1 MADRFGHASRRHRR
15 EDGRLLRGLGRFTG
29 DLVPPGTAQLVVLRS
44 PHAHARLLSIDTDAA
59 RAMPGVLAIVTGAEL
74 EAAGLGTIPCV
85 SRPRDAAG
93 RPRDILEPP
102 HRILATDR
110 VRFVGDAVAAAVA
123 TSRNAALDAAEAV
136 GVTYEPLD
144 PVTDTALAG
153 APGAPQLWPGM
164 PENCSFTFEVG
175 DAAAARQA
183 MANADHVTR
192 LRLVN
197 QRVHASP
204 LEPRVAIG
212 SWDEGAQRWHLT
224 APLQTPHQVRSV
236 LAGAVLK
243 VPERQLRVT
252 SPPDVG
258 GGFGLKGGLFRE
270 YALVLWLVRHL
281 GRPVAWIGDRTESF
295 IADDHARDNVT
306 EAALALDAD
315 GRFLALTVETDAA
328 IGAMVAL
335 RGAHSMTNNLG
346 SLAGVYR
353 TPVIHARVRGLFS
366 NTAPTAPY
374 RGAGRPEATYVVERL
389 IDAAAAET
397 GIDRAELRRRNL
409 IPRDAL
415 PFRTGLL
422 FTYDSGDFARGM
434 TLAEQAADT
443 AGFPAR
449 RAAAAARG
457 RLRGLGIINAI
468 EQAGGPLGAPAEERA
483 DIRFEPDGGILLA
496 LGTAAAGQGHETV
509 FARLLAE
516 RLGVAEESIRVV
528 QGDTDLVPFGRGT
541 YGSRSVAA
549 AGSALVLAAGKVIA
563 KGRRI
568 AAHLLEAAEADLA
581 FRDGG
586 FVVEGTD
593 RRIAFAEVLRAAF
606 APSRLP
612 PGLEPGLDQA
622 AIFAAA
628 APTYPNGCH
637 VCEVEIEP
645 ETGEIA
651 IERYLVADDVGTVID
666 HAMLEGQVQGG
677 VAQGIGQA
685 LMEQVLH
692 DPVSGQVLTASFMD
706 YALPR
711 AADIPPV
718 TVLDNPQPT
727 PVNPLGAKGGGE
739 AGTIGAPPAVIC
751 AILDALAP
759 LGVTQID
766 MPATPERIWRA
777 IRQARPFRQATGRPS
792 LVLAGESPP

>member
-1 MADRFGHASRRHRR
+1 MADRFGHVPRRHRR
-15 EDGRLLRGLGRFTG
+15 EDERLLRGLGRFTA
-29 DLVPPGTAQLVVLRS
+29 DLVPSDALRMVVLRS
-44 PHAHARLLSIDTDAA
+44 PHAHARLLAIDTEAA

-110 VRFVGDAVAAAVA
+110 VRFVGDAVAAIVA
-123 TSRNAALDAAEAV
+123 TTREAALDATEAV
-136 GVTYEPLD
+136 TVQYEPLGA
-144 PVTDTALAG
+144 VTDTALAG
-153 APGAPQLWPGM
+153 SAAAPLLWPEI
-164 PENCSFTFEVG
+164 PRNRSFTYEIG
-175 DAAAARQA
+175 DEAAARRA
-183 MANADHVTR
+183 MADAHHVTR

-204 LEPRVAIG
+204 IEPRVAIG
-212 SWDEGAQRWHLT
+212 AWDEGAQRWHLT

-236 LAGAVLK
+236 LANAVLK

-270 YALVLWLVRHL
+270 YALVLWLARRL
-281 GRPVAWIGDRTESF
+281 GRPVAWIGERGESF
-295 IADDHARDNVT
+295 LADDHARDNVT
-306 EAALALDAD
+306 EAALALDAE

-328 IGAMVAL
+328 LGAMVAL

-346 SLAGVYR
+346 SLAGVYA
-353 TPVIHARVRGLFS
+353 TPVIHARVRGVFS
-366 NTAPTAPY
+366 NTAPTAAY

-389 IDAAAAET
+389 IDEAAAEI
-397 GIDRAELRRRNL
+397 GIDRIALRRRNL
-409 IPRDAL
+409 IPREAM

-422 FTYDSGDFARGM
+422 FTYDSGDFSRGM
-434 TLAEQAADT
+434 AMAEAAADI

-449 RAAAAARG
+449 RAASAARG
-457 RLRGLGIINAI
+457 MLRGIGMINAI
-468 EQAGGPLGAPAEERA
+468 EQAGGPFGSPAEERA
-483 DIRFEPDGGILLA
+483 DIRFEPDGGIVLT

-509 FARLLAE
+509 FAGLLAE
-516 RLGVAEESIRVV
+516 RLGVAPASIRVL
-528 QGDTDLVPFGRGT
+528 QGDTDLAPFGRGT

-549 AGSALVLAAGKVIA
+549 AGSALSLAADKLIA
-563 KGRRI
+563 KGSRI

-581 FRDGG
+581 FRDGA

-593 RRIAFAEVLRAAF
+593 RRIALAEVVRAAF
-606 APSRLP
+606 TPARLP
-612 PGLEPGLDQA
+612 AGLEPGLDQA

-637 VCEVEIEP
+637 VCEVEIDP
-645 ETGEIA
+645 ETGALAIA
-651 IERYLVADDVGTVID
+651 RYVVADDVGTVID

-685 LMEQVLH
+685 LMEQMLH
-692 DPVSGQVLTASFMD
+692 DPQSGQLLTASFMD

-718 TVLDNPQPT
+718 TMLDNPQPT
-727 PVNPLGAKGGGE
+727 AVNPLGAKGGGE
-739 AGTIGAPPAVIC
+739 AGTIGAPPAVMA

-759 LGVTQID
+759 CGVRHLD

-777 IRQARPFRQATGRPS
+777 LREARDPS
-792 LVLAGESPP
+792 RHHDGEVPP

>member
-1 MADRFGHASRRHRR
+1 VAERFGHAARRHRR
-15 EDGRLLRGLGRFTG
+15 EDERLLRGLGRFTA
-29 DLVPPGTAQLVVLRS
+29 DLVPLDALRLVVLRS
-44 PHAHARLLSIDTDAA
+44 PHAHARIRAIRTEAA
-59 RAMPGVLAIVTGAEL
+59 RGTPGVLAIVTGVEL

-85 SRPRDAAG
+85 SRPRDAGG
-93 RPRDILEPP
+93 RPREILEPP
-102 HRILATDR
+102 HRILATDC
-110 VRFVGDAVAAAVA
+110 VRFVGDAVAAIVA
-123 TSRNAALDAAEAV
+123 TTRAAALDAAEAV
-136 GVTYEPLD
+136 EVDYEPLD
-144 PVTDTALAG
+144 PVTATELAG
-153 APGAPQLWPGM
+153 TKDAPLLWPDI
-164 PENCSFTFEVG
+164 PANRSFTFEMG
-175 DAAAARQA
+175 DAAAARRA
-183 MANADHVTR
+183 MASAAHVTR
-192 LRLVN
+192 LRLIN

-204 LEPRVAIG
+204 IEPRVAIG
-212 SWDEGAQRWHLT
+212 SWDEGARRWHLT

-236 LAGAVLK
+236 LANAVLK

-270 YALVLWLVRHL
+270 FALVLWLARHL
-281 GRPVAWIGDRTESF
+281 RRTVAWIGERSESF
-295 IADDHARDNVT
+295 LADDHARDNVT

-315 GRFLALTVETDAA
+315 GRFLAITAETDAA

-346 SLAGVYR
+346 SLAGVYA
-353 TPVIHARVRGLFS
+353 TPVIHARVHGVFS

-389 IDAAAAET
+389 IDAAAAEM
-397 GIDRAELRRRNL
+397 GIDRIALRRRNL
-409 IPRDAL
+409 IPREAL
-415 PFRTGLL
+415 PYRTGLL

-434 TLAEQAADT
+434 ALAAEAVDI

-457 RLRGLGIINAI
+457 KLRGLGLINAI
-468 EQAGGPLGAPAEERA
+468 EQAGGPFGSPAEERA
-483 DIRFEPDGGILLA
+483 DIRFEPDGGIMLA

-516 RLGVAEESIRVV
+516 KLGVAEESIRVV

-549 AGSALVLAAGKVIA
+549 AGSALALAADKVIA

-568 AAHLLEAAEADLA
+568 AAHLLESAEADLA

-593 RRIAFAEVLRAAF
+593 RRVAFTEILRVAF
-606 APSRLP
+606 SPPRLP

-622 AIFAAA
+622 AIFAAT

-637 VCEVEIEP
+637 VCEVEIDP
-645 ETGEIA
+645 DTGELA
-651 IERYLVADDVGTVID
+651 ILRYVVADDVGTVID
-666 HAMLEGQVQGG
+666 HAMLQGQVQGG

-685 LMEQVLH
+685 LMEQMLH

-711 AADIPPV
+711 ATDIPPV
-718 TVLDNPQPT
+718 ALLDNPHPT

-739 AGTIGAPPAVIC
+739 AGTIGAPPAVIG

-759 LGVTQID
+759 CGVTQID

-777 IRQARPFRQATGRPS
+777 LRDARAARPPVQDTTGEFRP
-792 LVLAGESPP
+792 

>member
-1 MADRFGHASRRHRR
+1 MAERFGRSARGTRR
-15 EDGRLLRGLGRFTG
+15 EDARLLRGLGRFTA
-29 DLVPPGTAQLVVLRS
+29 DLVPPDAARLVVLRS
-44 PHAHARLLSIDTDAA
+44 PHAHARIVAMDAEAA
-59 RAMPGVLAIVTGAEL
+59 RAMPGVLAVVTGAEL

-85 SRPRDAAG
+85 SRPRDPAG

-110 VRFVGDAVAAAVA
+110 VRFVGDAVAAIVA
-123 TSRNAALDAAEAV
+123 TTRAAALDAAEAV
-136 GVTYEPLD
+136 EVAYAPLD
-144 PVTDTALAG
+144 PLTDTARAD
-153 APGAPQLWPGM
+153 APEAAILWPDIT
-164 PENCSFTFEVG
+164 ENRSFTFEIG
-175 DAAAARQA
+175 DEAALRRAIAGA
-183 MANADHVTR
+183 HHVTR

-204 LEPRVAIG
+204 IEPRVAIG
-212 SWDEGAQRWHLT
+212 AWDEGVGRWHLT
-224 APLQTPHQVRSV
+224 APLQTPHQIRSV
-236 LAGAVLK
+236 LANAVLK
-243 VPERQLRVT
+243 VPESKLRVT
-252 SPPDVG
+252 APPDVG

-270 YALVLWLVRHL
+270 YALVLWLARRL
-281 GRPVAWIGDRTESF
+281 GRPVAWIGERGESF
-295 IADDHARDNVT
+295 LADDHARDNVT
-306 EAALALDAD
+306 EAVLALDSE
-315 GRFLALTVETDAA
+315 GRFLGIGVETRAA
-328 IGAMVAL
+328 LGAMVAL

-346 SLAGVYR
+346 SLAGVYT
-353 TPVIHARVRGLFS
+353 TPAIHARVQGLFTT
-366 NTAPTAPY
+366 TAPTAPY

-389 IDAAAAET
+389 IDAAAAEM
-397 GIDRAELRRRNL
+397 GLDRIALRRRNL
-409 IPRDAL
+409 IPRAAL
-415 PFRTGLL
+415 PFLTGLL

-434 TLAEQAADT
+434 ALAEQAADI

-457 RLRGLGIINAI
+457 RLRGLGLINAI
-468 EQAGGPLGAPAEERA
+468 EQAGGPFGSPAEERA
-483 DIRFEPDGGILLA
+483 DIRFEPDCGIQLA

-509 FARLLAE
+509 FARMLAE
-516 RLGVAEESIRVV
+516 RLGVAEAGIRVA
-528 QGDTDLVPFGRGT
+528 QGDTDIVPFGRGT
-541 YGSRSVAA
+541 FGSRSVAA
-549 AGSALVLAAGKVIA
+549 AGSALALAAEKVIA

-568 AAHLLEAAEADLA
+568 AAHLLEAAEQDVQFDAG
-581 FRDGG
+581 R
-586 FVVEGTD
+586 FVVAGTD
-593 RRIAFAEVLRAAF
+593 RGVGLAEIVRAAF
-606 APSRLP
+606 APSHLP

-637 VCEVEIEP
+637 VCEVEIDP
-645 ETGEIA
+645 ETGALA
-651 IERYLVADDVGTVID
+651 IERYVVADDVGTVID

-692 DPVSGQVLTASFMD
+692 DPGSGQVLTASFLD

-711 AADIPPV
+711 ATDIPAV
-718 TVLDNPQPT
+718 TLLDNPQPT

-759 LGVTQID
+759 CGVTHLD

-777 IRQARPFRQATGRPS
+777 LRDARRSAHHD
-792 LVLAGESPP
+792 AGESSP